1 MTYENLDNLK
11 QEIEEY
17 LNTGGFAIF
26 YGMERSD
33 IDRDLSIS
41 WDTESHPN
49 FQEFLKVAS
58 TAEVKII
65 VAHYKTLPA
74 GHITELIDQLD
85 ELELDRDERRN
96 LARDLQRLKMYE
108 GFISSIDLSFDCDTQ
123 TYMFSAKT
131 TWYKQLLEML
141 DHFDLFS
148 PGFDE
153 EGGIDDEPIGGGY
166 FSKN

>member
-17 LNTGGFAIF
+17 LNNKGFAVY

-33 IDRDLSIS
+33 IDRDLSIA
-41 WDTESHPN
+41 WDTESHPD
-49 FQEFLKVAS
+49 FHEFLNVAS
-58 TAEVKII
+58 AAGVKII

-74 GHITELIDQLD
+74 GHIGELLEQLD
-85 ELELDRDERRN
+85 ELDLERDERRN

-108 GFISSIDLSFDCDTQ
+108 GFISSLDLSFDHGTQ
-123 TYMFSAKT
+123 TYQFSAST
-131 TWYKQLLEML
+131 TWYKQLLDML
-141 DHFDLFS
+141 QHFDMF
-148 PGFDE
+148 PPDFDE
-153 EGGIDDEPIGGGY
+153 DEGIDDEPLGGAY